1 MTVDGKECNLKGK
14 NATINFAFTDIDMT
28 DDEYAAPLAG
38 NVESMIYK
46 GKNYIVDI
54 KTDGNKHIYADTEY
68 LWDKGDRVG
77 IKIDGKSF
85 GLVECDALFDGEDN
99 NV

>member
-1 MTVDGKECNLKGK
+1 
-14 NATINFAFTDIDMT
+14 MT

-38 NVESMIYK
+38 NVDSMIYK

-54 KTDGNKHIYADTEY
+54 KTDDNHHIYADTEY

-77 IKIDGKSF
+77 IKIDPDKF
-85 GLVECDALFDGEDN
+85 EIVKEEAADIKTDGDGISAKNEDVKGDE

>member
-1 MTVDGKECNLKGK
+1 
-14 NATINFAFTDIDMT
+14 MT

-46 GKNYIVDI
+46 GKNYLVDI
-54 KTDGNKHIYADTEY
+54 KTDNNTHIYADTEY

-77 IKIDGKSF
+77 IK
-85 GLVECDALFDGEDN
+85 VEGDKFRFSDLDFMTGSDAAGEKEN
-99 NV
+99 A